1 MNSVTVPDF
10 RLNLSAYIN
19 IAKREPVMITT
30 DSGDHQAVLVS
41 PEFFQ
46 RAMRCL
52 EDKADI
58 EAAATARQVGTDL
71 PIKDL
76 FDELG
81 I

>member
-1 MNSVTVPDF
+1 MTVPDF

-46 RAMRCL
+46 RAMKCL

-58 EAAATARQVGTDL
+58 EAAAAARQEGTDL